1 MPGRPIWTGAISFGL
16 VNVPVRVYSATQQK
30 DVRFH
35 EFDQRSGKRIR
46 HRRVTEGSGREV
58 DYENVAKG
66 YEVSKGRF
74 VVLERGELEAAD
86 PERTRTIDIHEF
98 VDLSEIDPMF
108 FEKSYYLGPEKDK
121 GAKRAYTLLL
131 RTLEDANRVAIAR
144 FVMRSKEYLATI
156 RAGDGVLVLE
166 TMFFPDEI
174 REPKSTVTGVPA
186 NVKVESRD
194 LNMAKRLVDGM
205 TNEWE
210 PSKYKDTY
218 RQRVLSLIK
227 KKQQGKEIVAAEE
240 AAEAEQPTDLME
252 ALRASVE
259 AAKKRKRSGS
269 RSRSSRKAS

>member
-1 MPGRPIWTGAISFGL
+1 MAARPIWTGAISFGL
-16 VNVPVRVYSATQQK
+16 VNVPVRLYSATRQK

-46 HRRVTEGSGREV
+46 HKRVAEGSNREI

-66 YEVSKGRF
+66 YEVTKGKY

-86 PERTRTIDIHEF
+86 PERTRTIDIEEF
-98 VDLSEIDPMF
+98 VDLNEIDPIF
-108 FEKSYYLGPEKDK
+108 YEKSYYLGPEKDK
-121 GAKRAYTLLL
+121 GAKRAYMLLL
-131 RTLEDANRVAIAR
+131 RALEETDRVAIAR

-156 RAGDGVLVLE
+156 RTSDGVLVLE
-166 TMFFPDEI
+166 TMLFPDEI
-174 REPKSTVTGVPA
+174 RDAKSTVAEVPA
-186 NVKVESRD
+186 NMKVESRD
-194 LNMAKRLVDGM
+194 LTMAKRLVDGL
-205 TNEWE
+205 TSEWE

-227 KKQQGKEIVAAEE
+227 KKQQGKEIVVEEAEE
-240 AAEAEQPTDLME
+240 AERPVDLME

-259 AAKKRKRSGS
+259 ATKKRRRSGS

>member
-46 HRRVTEGSGREV
+46 HKRVTEGSDREI

-66 YEVSKGRF
+66 YEVSKGRY

-98 VDLSEIDPMF
+98 VDLTEIDPIF

-121 GAKRAYTLLL
+121 GAKRAYMLLL

-174 REPKSTVTGVPA
+174 REPKSSFAEPPS

-227 KKQQGKEIVAAEE
+227 KKQQGKEIVAAEGE
-240 AAEAEQPTDLME
+240 AEAEPPTDLME

-259 AAKKRKRSGS
+259 ATKKRKRSGS